1 MKFKNYEDYRAQR
14 ESLCNAADELLQ
26 NGDVEGAN
34 ARMEEVEQLDNAYE
48 AFATAQANL
57 AAMQG
62 RGTAHPD
69 GVVGSTGS
77 TAGKDVFDTD
87 EYKNAFMN
95 LVCRGEALPIKY
107 KDAIA
112 ERCNYDN
119 RDHSGDSNN
128 RGKGVYQRAESAWR
142 AVCESKKNKRT
153 GRRGN
158 PYPVPVSYGKLGC
171 GRLCIHRPEG
181 NCQQKGILQLL
192 RSGMQNRTEPDCK
205 CG

>member
-14 ESLCNAADELLQ
+14 EALYNAAEELLQ

-34 ARMEEVEQLDNAYE
+34 ARMEEVERLDNAYE

-69 GVVGSTGS
+69 GVVGSAGS

-87 EYKNAFMN
+87 
-95 LVCRGEALPIKY
+95 
-107 KDAIA
+107 
-112 ERCNYDN
+112 
-119 RDHSGDSNN
+119 
-128 RGKGVYQRAESAWR
+128 ESAWR

-181 NCQQKGILQLL
+181 DCQYKGILQLL
-192 RSGMQNRTEPDCK
+192 RAGMQNRTEPDCK

>member
-1 MKFKNYEDYRAQR
+1 MKFKNYEDYKAQR
-14 ESLCNAADELLQ
+14 EALYNAAEELLQ

-34 ARMEEVEQLDNAYE
+34 ARMEEVEKLDNAYE

-69 GVVGSTGS
+69 GVVGSAGNA
-77 TAGKDVFDTD
+77 AGKDVFDTD

-112 ERCNYDN
+112 
-119 RDHSGDSNN
+119 
-128 RGKGVYQRAESAWR
+128 
-142 AVCESKKNKRT
+142 
-153 GRRGN
+153 
-158 PYPVPVSYGKLGC
+158 GKL
-171 GRLCIHRPEG
+171 
-181 NCQQKGILQLL
+181 
-192 RSGMQNRTEPDCK
+192 QNAVTTIT
-205 CG
+205 

>member
-14 ESLCNAADELLQ
+14 EALYNAAEELLQ

-95 LVCRGEALPIKY
+95 LV
-107 KDAIA
+107 
-112 ERCNYDN
+112 
-119 RDHSGDSNN
+119 
-128 RGKGVYQRAESAWR
+128 
-142 AVCESKKNKRT
+142 
-153 GRRGN
+153 
-158 PYPVPVSYGKLGC
+158 
-171 GRLCIHRPEG
+171 RLCPSSTRMP
-181 NCQQKGILQLL
+181 LQA
-192 RSGMQNRTEPDCK
+192 SCRTL
-205 CG
+205 